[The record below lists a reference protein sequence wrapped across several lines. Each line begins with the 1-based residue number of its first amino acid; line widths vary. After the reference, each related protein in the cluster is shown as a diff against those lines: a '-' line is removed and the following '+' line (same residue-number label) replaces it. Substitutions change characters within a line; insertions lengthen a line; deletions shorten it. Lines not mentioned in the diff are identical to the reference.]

1 MSIPSPSRK
10 IFSLLDVARSIQK
23 TLSERYGSSFWV
35 KAEMNKLNHYRQS
48 GHCYPELVEK
58 LDGKVVAQ
66 MKATLWQDDFVRI
79 NADFQRVLKEP
90 LKDGI
95 KVLMLVTIEF
105 HPHHG
110 LSLRIVDI
118 DPSFTLGD
126 LEREKLETIA
136 KLKAEGVFGRNK
148 ELTLPILP
156 QRLAIISVETSK
168 GYADFLKVLE
178 GANKSWNYHFFQL
191 LFPSILQG
199 DNAVAGMI
207 YQLDRIRTVRHH
219 FDAVA
224 IIRGGGGDIGLSCY
238 NDYRLARAIALFPIP
253 VLTGIGHATNETV
266 AEMVAF
272 ENAITPTKM
281 AEFLIQ
287 KFHNFSVPVKDA
299 QRSIADCARRLTADE
314 KVHLLATAKLLKS
327 AARNAID
334 YNQSEVRMLGQA
346 LVRQTVYSIDREK
359 IALAS
364 TPAIARKAVVQQLR
378 ENQLRLI
385 SMEQNVNNLSPQ
397 AVLKRGYSITMLNGK
412 PVKSIADV
420 APGDTLETVVID
432 GTLRS
437 VASPDNISDFDK
449 P

>member
-1 MSIPSPSRK
+1 MPTESRK
-10 IFSLLDVARSIQK
+10 IFSLLDVTRSIQK

-58 LDGKVVAQ
+58 QDGKVVAQ
-66 MKATLWQDDFVRI
+66 MKATLWQDDYVRV
-79 NADFQRVLKEP
+79 NADFQRVLREP

-95 KVLMLVTIEF
+95 KILMLASIEF

-126 LEREKLETIA
+126 LEREKQETIK
-136 KLKAEGVFGRNK
+136 KLQAEGIFSRNK
-148 ELTLPILP
+148 ELRLPVVP
-156 QRLAIISVETSK
+156 QRLAVISVESSK

-178 GANKSWNYHFFQL
+178 GAHRSWNYRFFHL
-191 LFPSILQG
+191 LFPSVLQG

-207 YQLDRIRTVRHH
+207 YQLGRIRKVLHH

-238 NDYRLARAIALFPIP
+238 NDHRLAREIALFPIP

-266 AEMVAF
+266 TEMVAF

-299 QRSIADCARRLTADE
+299 QKSIADHARRLTADG
-314 KVHLLATAKLLKS
+314 KGNLLATAKLLKS
-327 AARNAID
+327 AARNALD
-334 YNQSEVRMLGQA
+334 YNISEVRLLGQS
-346 LVRQTVYSIDREK
+346 LIRQARHTVAREK
-359 IALAS
+359 VALLS
-364 TPAIARKAVVQQLR
+364 LPAMTRKAVSQQLR
-378 ENQLRLI
+378 ESHLKITSL
-385 SMEQNVNNLSPQ
+385 EQNVGHLSPQ

-412 PVKSIADV
+412 PVKSAGDV
-420 APGDTLETVVID
+420 AAGDKLDTIVVD

-437 VASPDNISDFDK
+437 VVDSKKES
-449 P
+449 